1 MTLPGNVLGRLG
13 QVGLAGVRQRVDRAD
28 LDPQR
33 ALVDQAG
40 DVPQLG
46 TARVAHGV
54 NGADVAFQLWGVATL
69 FVLNIG
75 LPIAAFQVIFGIA
88 ATVIGAILFLVIG
101 TPRLWRKLAP
111 ELLPGF

>member
-1 MTLPGNVLGRLG
+1 M
-13 QVGLAGVRQRVDRAD
+13 
-28 LDPQR
+28 
-33 ALVDQAG
+33 
-40 DVPQLG
+40 
-46 TARVAHGV
+46 

-101 TPRLWRKLAP
+101 TPRL
-111 ELLPGF
+111 